1 VSDLVL
7 DDRLTHELRSV
18 ARDLDAQG
26 RLPARSQLTQYYDTF
41 RARFGP
47 ERLRA
52 LDGNELLVTMH
63 DHAQRDVSLVYW
75 LEFKD
80 DEEFPSRF
88 GSIAGGSALKFG
100 IYRRKETGVWMAG
113 SPADQ
118 RELALDEAVQIARR
132 HRDQLLRGAELINQL
147 PAGASDAGYLRLQ
160 EQLFA
165 AAPDVADSAWGHKYW
180 SLLFPGKLEDIHNP
194 FYQRFHLVKL
204 LQLPPA
210 EEGRYA
216 SAGRFVALTRALD
229 WPMNTLTTVLNRRN
243 GSPHGYWRVGTTD
256 ATNDYWGEMRAQGCV
271 AIGWPDLGDLSSIP
285 ASREGKDQVR
295 ALLEEHY
302 PNHAA
307 QTTKASQQVFNF
319 VHAAQEGDLVLAA
332 QGMTVLGVGRITGEY
347 TYDANFGFPHR
358 RNVQWLAQEE
368 FRLDE
373 PNEGLRTTFWP
384 LRKPQNHV
392 AIERHL
398 LKAPA
403 PPVTPPLINPGPKP
417 GNHPT
422 PPLAGIPGRLQAM
435 LERKGQVILYGPPG
449 TGKTHLAE
457 QTVRELAA
465 HAAFGVPFKSLS
477 AEQQQQLVQ
486 GTKAHGPMVR
496 MCSFHPAYG
505 YEEFLEG
512 YRPQPEGARMQFALR
527 DGIFKQLCEDA
538 RGNPQLRFYL
548 LIDEIN
554 RGDVPRILGELL
566 TVLEKSKRGKSIL
579 LPMSGAAFSV
589 PENVFLVG
597 TMNTADRSIALL
609 DTALRRR
616 FAFLELMPDYSL
628 LGTATAGA
636 IPLGPWLQALNR
648 RICEHVGRDGRNLQV
663 GHAYLLERE
672 TPIRDFHRFARVVQ
686 EELIPLLEEY
696 CYEDWAALE
705 RILGKGLVDAQER
718 RVRHERF
725 APGEEAT
732 LTQALLALDT
742 QMLATA
748 PAVAADAN
756 RSETL
761 SQEEDEENPGNEAA

>member
-1 VSDLVL
+1 ML
-7 DDRLTHELRSV
+7 DDTLIHDLRST
-18 ARDLDAQG
+18 ARELDAQG
-26 RLPARSQLTQYYDTF
+26 RLPARAQLARYYEAF
-41 RARFGP
+41 RSRFGP
-47 ERLRA
+47 DRLRT
-52 LDGNELLVTMH
+52 LDGTELLIAMH
-63 DHAQRDVSLVYW
+63 DHSRRDDSLVYW

-100 IYRRKETGVWMAG
+100 IYRRKETGAWMAG

-118 RELALDEAVQIARR
+118 RELELDEAVQIARR
-132 HRDQLLRGAELINQL
+132 HRDQLLRGAELLEQH
-147 PAGASDAGYLRLQ
+147 PSGASDADSLRLQ
-160 EQLFA
+160 GQLLA
-165 AAPDVADSAWGHKYW
+165 AAPEVADSAWGHKYW
-180 SLLFPGKLEDIHNP
+180 SLLFPEKLEDIHNP

-204 LQLPPA
+204 LQLPPTQ
-210 EEGRYA
+210 EGRYV
-216 SAGRFVALTRALD
+216 SAGRFVALARALD

-256 ATNDYWGEMRAQGCV
+256 ATKDYWGEMKALACV

-285 ASREGKDQVR
+285 ASKEGKEQVR
-295 ALLEEHY
+295 ALLEKHY
-302 PNHAA
+302 PNHPA
-307 QTTKASQQVFNF
+307 QTTRAAQQVFNF
-319 VHAAQEGDLVLAA
+319 IHGAQEGDLVLAA
-332 QGMTVLGVGRITGEY
+332 QGMTVLGVGRVGGEY
-347 TYDANFGFPHR
+347 AYDASFGFPHR
-358 RNVQWLAQEE
+358 RTVQWLSLEE

-384 LRKPQNHV
+384 LRKPENHV

-398 LKAPA
+398 LGATAPH
-403 PPVTPPLINPGPKP
+403 PLPDSGTGQGGQRI
-417 GNHPT
+417 

-465 HAAFGVPFKSLS
+465 HAAFGTPFKSLS
-477 AEQQQQLVQ
+477 AEQEQLLLQ
-486 GTKAHGPMVR
+486 GTKTHGPLVR

-512 YRPQPEGARMQFALR
+512 YRPQADGAQMQFVLR
-527 DGIFKQLCEDA
+527 DGIFKQLCADA
-538 RGNPQLRFYL
+538 RENPHLRFYL

-566 TVLEKSKRGKSIL
+566 TVLEKSRRGKSIL
-579 LPMSGAAFSV
+579 LPMSGTSFNV

-672 TPIRDFHRFARVVQ
+672 APIRDFHRFARVVQ

-705 RILGKGLVDAQER
+705 QILGKGLVDPQER

-732 LTQALLALDT
+732 LVQALLTLDT

-748 PAVAADAN
+748 PAVAADVS

-761 SQEEDEENPGNEAA
+761 AQDEADEAAGNEAA

>member
-1 VSDLVL
+1 ML
-7 DDRLTHELRSV
+7 DDRLTQELRAV
-18 ARDLDAQG
+18 AKELDTQG
-26 RLPARSQLTQYYDTF
+26 RLPARAQLTQYYDTF
-41 RARFGP
+41 RGRFGP
-47 ERLRA
+47 DRLRA
-52 LDGNELLVTMH
+52 IDGTELLVTMH
-63 DHAQRDVSLVYW
+63 DHTQRDDSLVYW

-100 IYRRKETGVWMAG
+100 IYRRKETGAWMAG
-113 SPADQ
+113 SPAVQ
-118 RELALDEAVQIARR
+118 RELPLDEAVRIARS
-132 HRDQLLRGAELINQL
+132 HRDQLLRGAELIDQL
-147 PAGASDAGYLRLQ
+147 PAGASDADYLRLQ
-160 EQLFA
+160 EQLFSS
-165 AAPDVADSAWGHKYW
+165 APEVADSAWGHKYW
-180 SLLFPGKLEDIHNP
+180 SLLFPEKLEDIHNP

-210 EEGRYA
+210 EEGRYV
-216 SAGRFVALTRALD
+216 SAGRFVALARALD
-229 WPMNTLTTVLNRRN
+229 WQMNTLTTVLNRRN
-243 GSPHGYWRVGTTD
+243 GSPYGYWRVGTTD
-256 ATNDYWGEMRAQGCV
+256 ATNDYWDEMRAQGCV
-271 AIGWPDLGDLSSIP
+271 AIGWPFLGDLSSIP
-285 ASREGKDQVR
+285 ASKEGKEQVR
-295 ALLEEHY
+295 ALLAKHY
-302 PNHAA
+302 PNNAA
-307 QTTKASQQVFNF
+307 QTTKDSQQAFNF
-319 VHAAQEGDLVLAA
+319 IHAAQDGDLVLAA
-332 QGMTVLGVGRITGEY
+332 QGMTVLGVGRVSGEY
-347 TYDANFGFPHR
+347 TYDAAFGFPHR
-358 RNVQWLAQEE
+358 RPVQWLSLAE

-373 PNEGLRTTFWP
+373 PNEGLRTTFKP
-384 LRKPQNHV
+384 LKKPENHV

-398 LKAPA
+398 LKAPLVAA
-403 PPVTPPLINPGPKP
+403 PPPPVNSGPNPGS
-417 GNHPT
+417 HPI

-457 QTVRELAA
+457 QTVHELAA
-465 HAAFGVPFKSLS
+465 HAAFGAAFKSLTS
-477 AEQQQQLVQ
+477 EQQRRLLH
-486 GTKAHGPMVR
+486 GTQSHGPMVR

-538 RGNPQLRFYL
+538 RKNPQLRFYL

-566 TVLEKSKRGKSIL
+566 TVLEKSKRGKAIL
-579 LPMSGAAFSV
+579 LPMSGTPFSV

-672 TPIRDFHRFARVVQ
+672 APIRDFHRFARVVQ
-686 EELIPLLEEY
+686 DELIPLLEEY
-696 CYEDWAALE
+696 CYEDWTALE

-718 RVRHERF
+718 QVRHERF

-732 LTQALLALDT
+732 LVQALLALDT
-742 QMLATA
+742 QMLASG
-748 PAVAADAN
+748 PAMAADAS

-761 SQEEDEENPGNEAA
+761 SQEEDEETAGDEAT

>member
-1 VSDLVL
+1 VL
-7 DDRLTHELRSV
+7 DDRLTHELRTV
-18 ARDLDAQG
+18 ARGLDAQG
-26 RLPARSQLTQYYDTF
+26 RLPARAQLAQYYDAF
-41 RARFGP
+41 RSRFGP
-47 ERLRA
+47 NRLRA
-52 LDGNELLVTMH
+52 LNGTELLIAMH
-63 DHAQRDVSLVYW
+63 DHSRRDDSLVYW

-100 IYRRKETGVWMAG
+100 IYRRKETGAWMAG

-118 RELALDEAVQIARR
+118 RELELDEAIQIANR
-132 HRDQLLRGAELINQL
+132 HRDQLIRGAELLEQH
-147 PAGASDAGYLRLQ
+147 PPGATDADYLRLQ
-160 EQLFA
+160 EQLLA
-165 AAPDVADSAWGHKYW
+165 AAPEVADSAWGHKYW
-180 SLLFPGKLEDIHNP
+180 SLLFPEKLEDIHNP

-204 LQLPPA
+204 LQLPP
-210 EEGRYA
+210 EQEGRYV
-216 SAGRFVALTRALD
+216 SAGRFVALARALD
-229 WPMNTLTTVLNRRN
+229 WPMNMLTAVLNRRN

-256 ATNDYWGEMRAQGCV
+256 ATKDHWGEMRALGCV

-285 ASREGKDQVR
+285 VSKEGKEQVR
-295 ALLEEHY
+295 ALLEEYY
-302 PNHAA
+302 PNHPA
-307 QTTKASQQVFNF
+307 QTTRAAQQVFNF
-319 VHAAQEGDLVLAA
+319 IHGAQEGDLVLAA
-332 QGMTVLGVGRITGEY
+332 QGMTVLGVGRVSGEY
-347 TYDANFGFPHR
+347 AYNASFGFPHR
-358 RNVQWLAQEE
+358 RTVQWLSLEE

-384 LRKPQNHV
+384 IRKPENHV
-392 AIERHL
+392 AIERHRL
-398 LKAPA
+398 GAPA
-403 PPVTPPLINPGPKP
+403 PHDLHFSGTGQ
-417 GNHPT
+417 GGHPIPT
-422 PPLAGIPGRLQAM
+422 LAGIPGRLQAM

-465 HAAFGVPFKSLS
+465 HAAFGAPFKSLS
-477 AEQQQQLVQ
+477 SEQEQQLLQ
-486 GTKAHGPMVR
+486 GTKAHGPLVR

-512 YRPQPEGARMQFALR
+512 YRPQAEGARMQFVLR
-527 DGIFKQLCEDA
+527 DGIFKQLCADA
-538 RGNPQLRFYL
+538 RGNPHLRFYL

-579 LPMSGAAFSV
+579 LPMSGTSFNV

-597 TMNTADRSIALL
+597 TMNTSDRSIALL

-672 TPIRDFHRFARVVQ
+672 APIRDFHRFARVVQ
-686 EELIPLLEEY
+686 EEIVPLLEEY

-732 LTQALLALDT
+732 VVQALLALDT

-748 PAVAADAN
+748 PAVAADVS

-761 SQEEDEENPGNEAA
+761 SQDEDDEAAGNEAT